1 MNSALRRRIAPS
13 VPLTLQLK
21 DDGGASFTREFRL
34 SFDFN
39 VCATIEEKTGVNVL
53 DASDFLPKLTSPKVI
68 STAFWA
74 ALLPHHADYDSDEGL
89 IVIRSYMGEDN
100 LKQISDALW
109 EAYLL
114 YCPEKKR
121 EALKKLAEQGAKE
134 QENPTPLTP
143 TNEPNPSPGSSSGP
157 LPQATSDSATNSS
170 AA

>member
-13 VPLTLQLK
+13 VPLTLELK
-21 DDGGASFTREFRL
+21 DDGGASFKRDFRL
-34 SFDFN
+34 AFDFN

-68 STAFWA
+68 SVCFWA
-74 ALLPHHADYDSDEGL
+74 ALLPHHPEYEEFPEGL
-89 IVIRSYMGEDN
+89 HVIRSYMGEDN
-100 LKQISDALW
+100 LKQISDAIW

-121 EALKKLAEQGAKE
+121 EALRKLAEQGEKE
-134 QENPTPLTP
+134 ANPTPPSQT
-143 TNEPNPSPGSSSGP
+143 TQSPSPGSNSGQSP
-157 LPQATSDSATNSS
+157 ELISDSATKSS